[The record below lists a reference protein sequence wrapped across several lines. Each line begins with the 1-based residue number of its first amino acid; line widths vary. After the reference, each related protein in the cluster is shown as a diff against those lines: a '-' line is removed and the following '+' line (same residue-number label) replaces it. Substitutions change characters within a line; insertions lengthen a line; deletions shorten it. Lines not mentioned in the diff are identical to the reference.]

1 MNEDN
6 MATELRPLSRSESRE
21 LHRIP
26 TCQRWTLETRVVKL
40 RWGRKILEFYKAP
53 VTKFWSNVF
62 AYLAFLVLFSYVI
75 LVRQENIPS
84 ICEIVLII
92 FVCTLCTEEIR
103 QILHSEPPTLGSKF
117 KDWASINLGPYV
129 VMIGRMTV
137 DMLYFL
143 LIMVVFLLAYGVAQ
157 QAILYPDEAASWSMV
172 SGILFRPYF
181 QVYGELFVDAPDTLS
196 KTTTAFDTPRRDNH
210 GDTIVLFIMAF
221 YLLVA
226 NILLLNLLIAI
237 FNNTFSS
244 VQANANQI
252 WKYQRYYLV
261 MEYAQRP
268 VLVPP
273 FIFLNHVIH
282 AMKGLYHWLKNCRGK
297 GDSNEGYSSF
307 GLKLFLE
314 MDDLQK
320 LMMFEERCVD
330 CYLRE
335 KDTLRHAT
343 QEEKIRVMGDRM
355 ESVSCQFQDMYKE
368 SISQSNTRK
377 KAADSLNTRLS
388 KLEKHMHRMVEI
400 LHELMPEPRTLTDD
414 VGHASSGRT
423 VSLSEV
429 QLANLDGHKPL
440 SQRLSYDGP
449 QTKELEGFRF
459 TRRRLST
466 AATRAKKSQSLKH
479 AARGKSMHVRTRLS
493 PYPMSNQQRYPVPD
507 FLVDWRESFSGYAPP
522 LYTAQEVSSFAI
534 LGRP

>member
-1 MNEDN
+1 MG
-6 MATELRPLSRSESRE
+6 TLSYYLSWRF
-21 LHRIP
+21 I
-26 TCQRWTLETRVVKL
+26 
-40 RWGRKILEFYKAP
+40 
-53 VTKFWSNVF
+53 FWS
-62 AYLAFLVLFSYVI
+62 
-75 LVRQENIPS
+75 P
-84 ICEIVLII
+84 I
-92 FVCTLCTEEIR
+92 FC
-103 QILHSEPPTLGSKF
+103 
-117 KDWASINLGPYV
+117 
-129 VMIGRMTV
+129 
-137 DMLYFL
+137 
-143 LIMVVFLLAYGVAQ
+143 
-157 QAILYPDEAASWSMV
+157 
-172 SGILFRPYF
+172 
-181 QVYGELFVDAPDTLS
+181 
-196 KTTTAFDTPRRDNH
+196 
-210 GDTIVLFIMAF
+210 
-221 YLLVA
+221 
-226 NILLLNLLIAI
+226 LLNLLIAI

-314 MDDLQK
+314 TDDLQK

-377 KAADSLNTRLS
+377 KAADCLNTRLT

-414 VGHASSGRT
+414 VEHAPSGRT

-429 QLANLDGHKPL
+429 QLK
-440 SQRLSYDGP
+440 
-449 QTKELEGFRF
+449 
-459 TRRRLST
+459 
-466 AATRAKKSQSLKH
+466 
-479 AARGKSMHVRTRLS
+479 V
-493 PYPMSNQQRYPVPD
+493 
-507 FLVDWRESFSGYAPP
+507 
-522 LYTAQEVSSFAI
+522 
-534 LGRP
+534 